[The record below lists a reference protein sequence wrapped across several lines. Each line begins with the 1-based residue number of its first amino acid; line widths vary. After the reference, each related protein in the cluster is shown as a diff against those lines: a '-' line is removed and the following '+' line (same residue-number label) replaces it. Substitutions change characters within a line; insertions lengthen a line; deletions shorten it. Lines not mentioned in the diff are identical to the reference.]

1 MIIFAESFCGKTEAI
16 KRLNLKG
23 FEIDNNKI
31 FEELE
36 KNPLLEDTIIDEL
49 ISLEK
54 DFLLFSIYMDIPFME
69 KLFNK
74 LKLLNRPLPI
84 LIGCPSSHVKIIRES
99 IKERLKRNKK
109 PLSTYIRCMLDL
121 GNPFALGIHYRKFRK
136 LKKIYPKTRA
146 YNLDMENKYVS
157 DVLSKECED
166 IISPFKDESL
176 NPGLLKKQRLLL
188 GKTFPHII

>member
-16 KRLNLKG
+16 KKLHLKG

-31 FEELE
+31 FKELE
-36 KNPLLEDTIIDEL
+36 RDPLLEDIIIDEL
-49 ISLEK
+49 VSLEK
-54 DFLLFSIYMDIPFME
+54 DFLLFSIYMDIPLME

-74 LKLLNRPLPI
+74 LKALNRPLPI

-121 GNPFALGIHYRKFRK
+121 GNSFSLKIHYRKFKK
-136 LKKIYPKTRA
+136 LKQKYPKIRT
-146 YNLDMENKYVS
+146 YDLDMENKYLS
-157 DVLSKECED
+157 DILSKECTD
-166 IISPFKDESL
+166 IIPPFIDNNYNSY
-176 NPGLLKKQRLLL
+176 LLKKQRLLL
-188 GKTFPHII
+188 GKTYSHII